1 MILLGCAI
9 HFCALSAQTIEG
21 RVIDSQKQPLAFVN
35 IVALTLNDSVFVQG
49 TISDEEGN
57 FKMNVPNKNTH
68 IVKISCIG
76 YQTLFHDGT
85 GALGTFTLEPAV
97 QELSDIEIKGT
108 LPTYQ

>member
-1 MILLGCAI
+1 MRKFMILLGCAI

-57 FKMNVPNKNTH
+57 FKMNVP
-68 IVKISCIG
+68 
-76 YQTLFHDGT
+76 
-85 GALGTFTLEPAV
+85 E
-97 QELSDIEIKGT
+97 
-108 LPTYQ
+108 